1 MMMIYNNNQNG
12 KMRKFLSFIAL
23 AGCFLLFCA
32 CSSDDDDPN
41 QETATKI
48 IQDIASS
55 PFGSE
60 DAFFYLLK

>member
-1 MMMIYNNNQNG
+1 MMNNNQNG

-32 CSSDDDDPN
+32 CLSDDDDPN

-55 PFGSE
+55 LPNGE